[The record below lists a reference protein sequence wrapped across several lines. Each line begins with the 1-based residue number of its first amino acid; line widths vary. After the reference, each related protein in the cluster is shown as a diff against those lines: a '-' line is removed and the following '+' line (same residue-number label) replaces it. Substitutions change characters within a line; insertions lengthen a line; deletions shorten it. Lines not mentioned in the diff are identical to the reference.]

1 MDLRLSFNEDVK
13 NYDKWR
19 PRYTP
24 ALFRSIIDFAGLNSV
39 SRALEIGIGTGQATQ
54 PFLETG
60 CHVTAIELG
69 SDLAQ
74 YTRNKFRS
82 YPNLEVLQKDFE
94 QYESKKNQFDLVY
107 SGTAFHWIP
116 AETGYSKAF
125 GLLKPGGTLAL
136 FWNHPFVSRTDDP
149 LHQKIR
155 AAYRRHRPSDNP
167 DPTEFSLQDCEKQI
181 CTLRQYGFTLCQLS
195 LFYAVRYISAEG
207 YVALMNTY
215 SDHRAMEQ
223 KARLDLEQEIAE
235 AIRSEGGTLKIYD
248 TMDLYLARKPGRF
261 QTVYAT
267 AISAVSQAKEGKN

>member
-155 AAYRRHRPSDNP
+155 AAYRRHRL
-167 DPTEFSLQDCEKQI
+167 PTIRIPPNSACRTVKNKFALFASMDLH
-181 CTLRQYGFTLCQLS
+181 FVSS
-195 LFYAVRYISAEG
+195 LFSMQSGISA
-207 YVALMNTY
+207 
-215 SDHRAMEQ
+215 RKAM
-223 KARLDLEQEIAE
+223 
-235 AIRSEGGTLKIYD
+235 
-248 TMDLYLARKPGRF
+248 
-261 QTVYAT
+261 
-267 AISAVSQAKEGKN
+267 